1 MSKGMHEP
9 PQVVLI
15 VDDDEDIRGV
25 LKFLLGRAGYQ
36 VVAAKDGGEG
46 LSLLR
51 TCDPRLAILDYR
63 LPDMTGL
70 DLLRRLRIAEPHL
83 PVILLTG
90 FADLAVAVA
99 AIKEGALDYL
109 SKPFDNQQLLATV
122 REALRCGAAPAVVAS
137 GHQGLRDRM
146 GPSPAI
152 ARTIQDVERVAATAF
167 AVNLHGET
175 GAGKELIARA
185 IHAASPRA
193 RRPFVTVDCGSIPDT
208 LIENELF
215 GHERG
220 AFTGAER
227 QQPGKLE
234 SANGGT
240 LFLDE
245 IGNLSW
251 SAQARLLRVLQ
262 EREFYRVGGVKAIP
276 IDVRLI
282 SASHHD
288 LAEDVAKGTFRE
300 DLLYRLCDYRIAIPP
315 LRARQEDILHLARHF
330 LAEAN
335 VELGKRVSDF
345 SDAAVRALLSYRW
358 PGNVRQLRSVVR
370 RAALFASHLI
380 DVSHLALPVSEPPA
394 APATAT
400 PGIPLDGSSLK
411 EIVHRRMIDIERQ
424 VLMEALR
431 HARGNK
437 AAVARLLHVD
447 YKTIHTKL
455 KMYGLNRDGA
465 LWNAP

>member
-1 MSKGMHEP
+1 MSKGMSEP
-9 PQVVLI
+9 PSVVLI
-15 VDDDEDIRGV
+15 VDDDEDIRSI
-25 LKFLLGRAGYQ
+25 LKCLLVRAGYQ
-36 VVAAKDGGEG
+36 VVAAKDGTEG
-46 LSLLR
+46 LHLTR

-70 DLLRRLRIAEPHL
+70 DLLRRLRNADPHL

-90 FADLAVAVA
+90 FADLAVAVT

-122 REALRCGAAPAVVAS
+122 REALRSVCTAASDVK
-137 GHQGLRDRM
+137 GDQELRDRM
-146 GPSPAI
+146 GPSPAS
-152 ARTIQDVERVAATAF
+152 ARTIQDVERVAATDF

-175 GAGKELIARA
+175 GSGKELIARA
-185 IHAASPRA
+185 IHTASPRA
-193 RRPFVTVDCGSIPDT
+193 ARPFITVDCGSIPDT

-262 EREFYRVGGVKAIP
+262 EREFYRVGGVKPIP

-288 LAEDVAKGTFRE
+288 LSEDVAKGTFRE
-300 DLLYRLCDYRIAIPP
+300 DLLYRLCDYRISIPP
-315 LRARQEDILHLARHF
+315 LRARPEDILHLARHF
-330 LAEAN
+330 LTEAN
-335 VELGKRVSDF
+335 LELGKRVSDF
-345 SDAAVRALLSYRW
+345 APDAVQAMRGYHW

-370 RAALFASHLI
+370 RATLFASHLI
-380 DVSHLALPVSEPPA
+380 DSSHLALPASEHHE
-394 APATAT
+394 T
-400 PGIPLDGSSLK
+400 PVTGPIGIPLEGCSLK
-411 EIVHRRMIDIERQ
+411 EIVHRRLIDIERQ

-431 HARGNK
+431 HSRGNK
-437 AAVARLLHVD
+437 AAVARLLHLD
-447 YKTIHTKL
+447 YKTVHTKL
-455 KMYGLNRDGA
+455 KVYGLNT
-465 LWNAP
+465 